1 MNPDHHD
8 TPELRQSIIDA
19 CLSMNELGLNQG
31 TSGNIS
37 ARCGDRMLITPSG
50 IAYET
55 LTPELILSLPL
66 TGGLDHPFAGESP
79 PELQPSS
86 EWRFHKA
93 LLQNHREMAFVV
105 HAHPAYAT
113 ALAMIRKPI
122 PACHYMIAA
131 FGGDSLR
138 VADYAIFGSKEL
150 AEHVL
155 DAAANRHGC
164 LMANHGAL
172 VLGET
177 LARGLWRLGELEALA
192 KSYTLALLLGTPAIL
207 SAAEIDEALQAF
219 SSYGLK
225 QS

>member
-1 MNPDHHD
+1 MNPDQTD
-8 TPELRQSIIDA
+8 TQQLRQSIIDA
-19 CLSMNELGLNQG
+19 CLSMNQLGLNQG

-37 ARCGDRMLITPSG
+37 ARCADRMLITPSG
-50 IAYET
+50 IAYEV
-55 LTPELILSLPL
+55 LTPDMLLSLPL
-66 TGGLDHPFAGESP
+66 TGGLDDPFGSESP
-79 PELQPSS
+79 AALRPSS

-93 LLQNHREMAFVV
+93 LLQNRDEMAFVV

-138 VADYAIFGSKEL
+138 VADYAIFGSKTL
-150 AEHVL
+150 AENVL
-155 DAAANRHGC
+155 HATAERHGC

-192 KSYTLALLLGTPAIL
+192 KSYTLAQLLGTPAIL
-207 SAAEIDEALQAF
+207 SAAEIEEALQAF
-219 SSYGLK
+219 SDYGLK
-225 QS
+225 

>member
-1 MNPDHHD
+1 MISHQSD
-8 TPELRQSIIDA
+8 TKALRQSIIDA
-19 CLSMNELGLNQG
+19 CLSMNQLGLNQG

-37 ARCGDRMLITPSG
+37 ARCGERMLITPSG

-55 LTPELILSLPL
+55 LTPEMLLSLPL
-66 TGGLDHPFAGESP
+66 AGGLDVPFPGESQP
-79 PELQPSS
+79 ALRPSS

-93 LLQNHREMAFVV
+93 LLQNHADMGFVV

-122 PACHYMIAA
+122 PASHYMIAA

-138 VADYAIFGSKEL
+138 VADYAIFGSKTL
-150 AEHVL
+150 AENVVR
-155 DAAANRHGC
+155 ASANRHGC

-177 LARGLWRLGELEALA
+177 LARGLWRLGELEVLA
-192 KSYTLALLLGTPAIL
+192 KSYTLAQMLGTPAIL
-207 SAAEIDEALQAF
+207 SAAEIEEALQAF
-219 SSYGLK
+219 ADYGLK
-225 QS
+225 DS